1 MNEGVRLP
9 GGPQATRYDHPKHR
23 AWCGWIELAKGRHM
37 NHVSG
42 FSMLDVV
49 RKAVAHPRRDL
60 KGE

>member
-1 MNEGVRLP
+1 MTTPSTGRGVVGSSWP
-9 GGPQATRYDHPKHR
+9 R
-23 AWCGWIELAKGRHM
+23 ADHM